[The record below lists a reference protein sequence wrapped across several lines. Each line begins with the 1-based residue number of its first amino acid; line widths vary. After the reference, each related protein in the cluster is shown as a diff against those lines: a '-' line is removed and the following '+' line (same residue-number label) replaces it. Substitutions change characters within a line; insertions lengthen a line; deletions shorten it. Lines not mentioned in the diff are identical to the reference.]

1 MITLDKQELQAIV
14 VLKRIPEF
22 KQFVDMMTRE
32 ATNLSYSSAIAKD
45 EIVMRWTQGKFQGL
59 TELLNKIKT
68 ADEEL
73 HAFRSEAR
81 KHVE

>member
-1 MITLDKQELQAIV
+1 
-14 VLKRIPEF
+14 LKRVPEF
-22 KQFVDMMTRE
+22 KAFLDILNRE
-32 ATNLSYSSAIAKD
+32 AQVLSYQSAIIKD
-45 EIVMRWTQGKFQGL
+45 EIVMRWTQGRFQEINDIL
-59 TELLNKIKT
+59 SKIKT